1 MMRDKFQTEIEKRIE
16 SFDPRYAFSAVD
28 FSDMAGTDPINKS
41 LSRLCEAGTIRRIL
55 KGIYDKPSYSE
66 FLGEYLPPNIEKVV
80 EAIARK
86 YNWTVAPSGEIALN
100 KLHLSTQV
108 PVNYSYVSDGP
119 YRKYKIG
126 NYLVEFKHCA
136 NKEISGKSYI
146 TIIVIQAIK
155 SIGKDRIQPKDISI
169 LSDLLPEEE
178 KKKILR
184 EAMTTTPWIY
194 GVIKE
199 VCKK

>member
-1 MMRDKFQTEIEKRIE
+1 MMRDKYQTEIEKRIE
-16 SFDPRYAFSAVD
+16 SFDPRYAFSAID
-28 FSDMAGTDPINKS
+28 FSDMAGTDPINKA
-41 LSRLCEAGTIRRIL
+41 LSRLCEAGTIRRVL

-119 YRKYKIG
+119 YRKYKIV
-126 NYLVEFKHCA
+126 NYLDEYKQSDKKEKNVKIF
-136 NKEISGKSYI
+136 NK
-146 TIIVIQAIK
+146 II
-155 SIGKDRIQPKDISI
+155 
-169 LSDLLPEEE
+169 
-178 KKKILR
+178 
-184 EAMTTTPWIY
+184 
-194 GVIKE
+194 
-199 VCKK
+199 